1 MYLSMV
7 DYLSFSVDIYG
18 YAQDELCQTILERLE
33 MKKHQSSNTGLRED
47 MENAIIDISGWAFEV
62 LGNGARGYAYILHND
77 EYEVRIA
84 KYRSDNEDMYP
95 LFIRI
100 KQDGLWGNTPQGAYK
115 GVMAWIRLTFGHV
128 KAVKIS
134 RADLCCHTDQFQ
146 FTQNDIDR
154 FRGKYRKETIRRSDK
169 QLVGMEFG
177 ERTSPVFLRIYNKT
191 KEVMEKGQKLWFFSA
206 WGKEDADV
214 SNVWNIEFELKRDF
228 FKEIQVE
235 TVDQFFERLRD
246 IWLYLTTEW
255 IDFADLDNARFS
267 RCSVNKEWAA
277 LSKSYDTEC
286 SRGQIKREKQTQI
299 DSKTL
304 IPQICGYMTKFG
316 AMLKENDIYN
326 VFKLAIQSVNDYFE
340 EKGMTFTDRANE
352 KMELMMLKLVGD
364 EI

>member
-33 MKKHQSSNTGLRED
+33 MKKHQSSNTGLKED
-47 MENAIIDISGWAFEV
+47 MENATIDISGWAFEV

-100 KQDGLWGNTPQGAYK
+100 KQDGLWGNTPQGAYM

-169 QLVGMEFG
+169 KLVGMEFG
-177 ERTSPVFLRIYNKT
+177 ERTSPIFLRIYNKT

-206 WGKEDADV
+206 WGREDADV

-228 FKEIQVE
+228 FKEIKVE

-299 DSKTL
+299 DSKAL

-364 EI
+364 KV